1 MTYKFL
7 KLNSCVSS
15 EKIKFDFSGVTTICL
30 GLLTPNGFDKYEEN
44 INSVKREIF
53 SYSPVIM
60 TIKDD
65 MDTIA
70 VADLNGGDI
79 TNVNV
84 TVGRY
89 SSNMTDLEI
98 KSGKAASIAECIV
111 LNAKDTTTE
120 GSMIEHWENN
130 KSRICKI
137 DLDHFVC
144 PSCGRHVSRKH
155 IHGAHV
161 HKLGENT
168 LYITPTCDTCNVT
181 KTDRK
186 FKVSV
191 KDIVLAPI
199 NRK

>member
-7 KLNSCVSS
+7 KLNSCVRG
-15 EKIKFDFSGVTTICL
+15 EKIMFVFSGTPSICL
-30 GLLTPNGFDKYEEN
+30 NLLTPDGFEEYKKN
-44 INSVKREIF
+44 INSVKRDVCRF
-53 SYSPVIM
+53 SPVIM
-60 TIKDD
+60 TISND

-79 TNVNV
+79 TNINV

-89 SSNMTDLEI
+89 SSNLSDQEVRN
-98 KSGKAASIAECIV
+98 GKASSIADTIV
-111 LNAKDTTTE
+111 LNAENTTTE

-130 KSRICKI
+130 KSKFCKI

-144 PSCGRHVSRKH
+144 PSCGKHVSRKH

-161 HKLGENT
+161 HKLGEKY

-191 KDIVLAPI
+191 WDIVLAP
-199 NRK
+199 NK